1 MWQLCTFC
9 RDKTAYVLL
18 QARPNSLSDI
28 PNLCNCFLYVIVT
41 EFGIKNNGTSLT
53 YFEQKRKNN
62 NDFVL
67 RNPN

>member
-1 MWQLCTFC
+1 MRYDTYF
-9 RDKTAYVLL
+9 
-18 QARPNSLSDI
+18 S
-28 PNLCNCFLYVIVT
+28 T